1 MLAKRYRFHG
11 YGSLKFLY
19 NKGAVVR
26 SRYCNLKYIHN
37 PRREDSRLAI
47 VVAKKVSKK
56 APVRNRIR
64 RRLYEAIR
72 QHWAMIPPGH
82 DMIVTVFDPVV
93 AEISTDHLN
102 KIVLDLLTQADLL
115 KK

>member
-1 MLAKRYRFHG
+1 MLAKGYRFHG

-19 NKGAVVR
+19 NKGKMVR
-26 SRYCNLKYIHN
+26 SRHCSLKYIQN
-37 PRREDSRLAI
+37 PRRKDGRVAI

-64 RRLYEAIR
+64 RRLYEAVR
-72 QHWAMIPPGH
+72 QHWEMIEPGH
-82 DMIVTVFDPVV
+82 DMIITVFDASVADISPAYINKMVV
-93 AEISTDHLN
+93 
-102 KIVLDLLTQADLL
+102 DLLTQANLF